1 MKPRTIL
8 LGAVIYLLAMAP
20 LFAST
25 TAPKAETE
33 EQKTLY
39 MLGIMVSANLST
51 FAFTPDEVALI
62 QSGLSDGLLGADPK
76 VEAEVYGPM
85 IQPMLQAR
93 AAASMEKERTAGT
106 AFLAEAE
113 KESGAVKTET
123 GLIYVEMTAGSGAS
137 PAATDNVRVHYV
149 GKLRDGKVFDS
160 SRVKNEPADFELG
173 RVAPCF
179 GEGLQKMKVGGTS
192 KLVCPPALA
201 YGDRG
206 VPGRIPPGA
215 VLVFEVELL
224 EILPPTPAA
233 PAAPAAPATP
243 GQ

>member
-1 MKPRTIL
+1 MKPRTII
-8 LGAVIYLLAMAP
+8 LGVVICLLAMAP
-20 LFAST
+20 FASA
-25 TAPKAETE
+25 TAPTPETE

-39 MLGIMVSANLST
+39 MLGVMVSANLST
-51 FAFTPDEVALI
+51 FGFTADEVALI
-62 QSGLSDGLLGADPK
+62 QAGLSDGLLGVDPK
-76 VEAEVYGPM
+76 VDVETYGPM

-93 AAASMEKERTAGT
+93 AAAATEKERTAST

-113 KESGAVKTET
+113 KETGAVKTDT
-123 GLIYVEMTAGSGAS
+123 GLIYVEMKAGDGAT
-137 PAATDNVRVHYV
+137 PTATDNVRVHYV
-149 GKLRDGKVFDS
+149 GTLRDGKLFDS
-160 SRVKNEPADFELG
+160 SRVKNEPADFALD

-179 GEGLQKMKVGGTS
+179 GEGLQRMKVGGTS
-192 KLVCPPALA
+192 KLVCPPELA

-224 EILPPTPAA
+224 EILPPAAA
-233 PAAPAAPATP
+233 PAPAAATP